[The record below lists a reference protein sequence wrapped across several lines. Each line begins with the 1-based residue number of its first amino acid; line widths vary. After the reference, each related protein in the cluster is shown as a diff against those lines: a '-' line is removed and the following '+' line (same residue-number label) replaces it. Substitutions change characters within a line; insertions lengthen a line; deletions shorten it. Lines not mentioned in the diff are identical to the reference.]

1 MTVKRWIVVAL
12 VTVASSWFG
21 PRVARADT
29 YAWTDESGAKHL
41 TDRLSAVP
49 EKYRDK
55 AIRVGGAP
63 SAPAQAAAPPAS
75 AGSSGGSA
83 GAASA
88 PGGDEIF
95 RMGEAPVARPP
106 AAPSTPEPGA
116 EANDPANPTD
126 KEGHDKHWWQ
136 QQMAGALNRQSR
148 AADAVRTLEANKI
161 VLTYGQP
168 SDKTKYREDLATARQ
183 ELEASDKA
191 LADLRKRAKSAGADA
206 AWLVL
211 PGMETTANTKGGAE
225 KSQP

>member
-1 MTVKRWIVVAL
+1 MTMKRLFVVAL
-12 VTVASSWFG
+12 VTVAASWPG
-21 PRVARADT
+21 AARLAHADT
-29 YAWTDESGAKHL
+29 YAWTDESGSKHL

-63 SAPAQAAAPPAS
+63 SAPSQPEPAAPPS
-75 AGSSGGSA
+75 AA
-83 GAASA
+83 GAPTSG

-95 RMGEAPVARPP
+95 RMGEEPVARMPSASNVEEASP
-106 AAPSTPEPGA
+106 AAPSP
-116 EANDPANPTD
+116 DNPTD

-136 QQMAGALNRQSR
+136 EQMAAALNRQSR

-161 VLTYGQP
+161 VLAYGQP
-168 SDKTKYREDLATARQ
+168 ADKTKYREDLAKARQ
-183 ELEASDKA
+183 ELQASDKA

>member
-12 VTVASSWFG
+12 VTVASSSFG
-21 PRVARADT
+21 PRVVRADT

-49 EKYRDK
+49 EKFRDK

-63 SAPAQAAAPPAS
+63 SAPAQPPPAPAVS
-75 AGSSGGSA
+75 GGGSA
-83 GAASA
+83 GAASG
-88 PGGDEIF
+88 PGSDEIF
-95 RMGEAPVARPP
+95 RMGEAPVARTPT
-106 AAPSTPEPGA
+106 APTTPEPGP
-116 EANDPANPTD
+116 EAKDPANPTD

-148 AADAVRTLEANKI
+148 AADAVHTLDANKI

-168 SDKTKYREDLATARQ
+168 ADKTKYREDLAKARQ
-183 ELEASDKA
+183 ELDASEKA